1 MKTLLHETRLE
12 SLRLVR
18 LSEAFIPTLT
28 MPLLFYWL
36 SFGLFDARGY
46 QALTGLII
54 IAAMSPGAFSGAIY
68 VAGERQSGWLS
79 LRWQFSQ
86 WRWWLS
92 KQISLALMA
101 LLSCFPVVL
110 LAMLFGHVELSL
122 IQACLLLVIAVFTSL
137 LFSALGI
144 LCGLWLTES
153 GAIAVSN
160 MVFLPLILVS
170 GLVIPLERLP
180 LWLAHLSHW
189 MPPYQL
195 MSISTG
201 QLPLGLL
208 PLAIGL
214 AVLTYWSTRRC
225 TV

>member
-1 MKTLLHETRLE
+1 MTTLMHETWLE
-12 SLRLVR
+12 ILRLIR
-18 LSEAFIPTLT
+18 LSEAFIPTVT
-28 MPLLFYWL
+28 MPLVFYWL
-36 SFGLFDARGY
+36 TFGLFDARGY
-46 QALTGLII
+46 QALAGLVI

-79 LRWQFSQ
+79 LRWQFGQ

-101 LLSCFPVVL
+101 LLSCLPVIL

-122 IQACLLLVIAVFTSL
+122 IQASLLLVIAMVTSL
-137 LFSALGI
+137 LFSAIGI
-144 LCGLWLTES
+144 LCGLWLSES

-180 LWLAHLSHW
+180 LWLAQLAHW

-195 MSISTG
+195 MSISAG

-214 AVLTYWSTRRC
+214 AVLTYWSTHRC
-225 TV
+225 TI